1 MKFNFRELDECITLE
16 DLFKTLEYN
25 IDLYLRIDLDKYNY
39 VKGYLY
45 VRNNISAILN
55 KMALALPIIKK
66 NTLDEEYLTQCLKMI
81 HHFYEVICR
90 REKKILSLSDYVND
104 IIEMEINMNVKE
116 MFNFVNENIIKK
128 KHSIIGIYNKHN
140 SSVNETNIY
149 I

>member
-55 KMALALPIIKK
+55 KMALAMPIIKK
-66 NTLDEEYLTQCLKMI
+66 NTLDEEYLTHCLKMI
-81 HHFYEVICR
+81 HHFYEMICR
-90 REKKILSLSDYVND
+90 K
-104 IIEMEINMNVKE
+104 
-116 MFNFVNENIIKK
+116 ENIV
-128 KHSIIGIYNKHN
+128 II
-140 SSVNETNIY
+140 
-149 I
+149 